1 MPLRPRS
8 TPSGRPTPRAER
20 PVSVAQLMRRA
31 LLSLLVLSALGTPAS
46 ALASTESDQIIAE
59 CANEQLSQKY
69 TDQQYQDALADL
81 PADLREYTDCYDVI
95 KAAQR
100 GASLPSGAGGTGGT
114 GTGGTGAGGAAGT
127 AGGAGAAGALPADPL
142 ASASP
147 ADQAAAKAAQAQ
159 GASALQ
165 VGGATITPGNPGT
178 LVSSL
183 DDLPAPILV
192 LLLLVVAGGLAGLGY
207 AIKRRVVGVGAQ
219 P

>member
-1 MPLRPRS
+1 MLHRPRPW
-8 TPSGRPTPRAER
+8 PSRRPTLPARR
-20 PVSVAQLMRRA
+20 PVSVAELMRRT
-31 LLSLLVLSALGTPAS
+31 LLSLAVLLALGTPAS
-46 ALASTESDQIIAE
+46 ALASKASDQIISE

-69 TDQQYQDALADL
+69 TDAQYQEALADL

-100 GASLPSGAGGTGGT
+100 GASLPGGAGTTTGGGTTGTGAAAGTVGGTT
-114 GTGGTGAGGAAGT
+114 GTGGTAGP
-127 AGGAGAAGALPADPL
+127 LPADPL

-159 GASALQ
+159 GDEALQ

-183 DDLPAPILV
+183 DDLPTPILV
-192 LLLLVVAGGLAGLGY
+192 LLALVVVGGLAGLGY
-207 AIKRRVVGVGAQ
+207 AIKRRVVGAQ